1 MEQEDEDEE
10 EKDYTDPSSETERG
24 GRDVVVGTWRR
35 EVEIEGEGLP
45 ERGGE
50 DAVLVLDDGGR
61 RVAIAVAIVERRN
74 NRVNDGLARV
84 ESGGGRN
91 PRPAEGL
98 DRAAH
103 AAGGGP
109 VHLDRVELGEPVG
122 LVERNLRV
130 RVIRLG
136 VRERKIGLGL
146 GTTEG
151 SGRGVV
157 GPCRIL
163 G

>member
-1 MEQEDEDEE
+1 MEQEDQEE
-10 EKDYTDPSSETERG
+10 EEDYTDPSSEAERG
-24 GRDVVVGTWRR
+24 GRDVIVGAGGR
-35 EVEIEGEGLP
+35 EVEIEGERLP
-45 ERGGE
+45 ERGSE
-50 DAVLVLDDGGR
+50 DAVLVLNDGGR
-61 RVAIAVAIVERRN
+61 RVTIAMAIVERRD
-74 NRVNDGLARV
+74 NRVNYGFARV

-109 VHLDRVELGEPVG
+109 VHLDLIELGEPMS

-130 RVIRLG
+130 RVVRVG
-136 VRERKIGLGL
+136 VRERKIGLRL
-146 GTTEG
+146 GPTEG
-151 SGRGVV
+151 SGRSVV
-157 GPCRIL
+157 CPCCIL

>member
-1 MEQEDEDEE
+1 
-10 EKDYTDPSSETERG
+10 
-24 GRDVVVGTWRR
+24 
-35 EVEIEGEGLP
+35 LP

-50 DAVLVLDDGGR
+50 DAVLVLNDGGR
-61 RVAIAVAIVERRN
+61 RVAIAVAIVERRDN
-74 NRVNDGLARV
+74 NRANDGLARV

-122 LVERNLRV
+122 LV
-130 RVIRLG
+130 
-136 VRERKIGLGL
+136 
-146 GTTEG
+146 
-151 SGRGVV
+151 
-157 GPCRIL
+157 
-163 G
+163 